1 MPLEKC
7 AVQIS
12 ILSYL
17 NSDGMVFSSITFL
30 YYFLPLVIGVYFVCP
45 KKLKNGV
52 LLFSS
57 LIFYGWGEPKYIIFM
72 VLSIV
77 VNYILGL
84 LIERHS
90 GSAWGKR
97 WLIVSVVFSLGMLGY
112 FKYVDFFIE
121 NVNSLTGLSV
131 PLLKVVLPIGISF
144 YTFQILSYTID
155 VYRKNTKAQKSLLSL
170 ATYVAFFPQL
180 IAGPIVRYTDIAQA
194 LDSRDHSLMKIRIG
208 IRRFLFGIS
217 KKVLIANSLGELC
230 KIFADTQERNVLFYW
245 LYAVAFTLQI
255 YFDFSGYSDMAIGLG
270 KVFGFDFQE
279 NFNYP
284 FISQSITEFW
294 RRWHMSLGTWF
305 RDYLYIPLGGNR
317 VGRMRWFFHIFLVW
331 MLTGLWHGAAWNF
344 VIWGMLFAV
353 LLMIE
358 KLWLGSYLKK
368 MPRSISHLYVMLLV
382 IISFVIFDAPNL
394 STSAE
399 RIRSMFGMSGLPFT
413 GVQSVYYLR
422 SYLIIFVIAII
433 GSTDLPKRIIGRIRR
448 TPFGA
453 IALTGAEPV
462 VCVVLL
468 LLTTAYLIDASFN
481 PFLYFRF

>member
-1 MPLEKC
+1 
-7 AVQIS
+7 
-12 ILSYL
+12 
-17 NSDGMVFSSITFL
+17 
-30 YYFLPLVIGVYFVCP
+30 
-45 KKLKNGV
+45 
-52 LLFSS
+52 
-57 LIFYGWGEPKYIIFM
+57 M
-72 VLSIV
+72 VLSIL

-112 FKYVDFFIE
+112 FKYVDFFIA

-155 VYRKNTKAQKSLLSL
+155 VYRKNTEAQKNLLSL

-194 LDSRDHSLMKIRIG
+194 LDSREHSLIKIRIG

-217 KKVLIANSLGELC
+217 KKVLFANSLGELC
-230 KIFADTQERNVLFYW
+230 KIFADSQERNVLFYW

-317 VGRMRWFFHIFLVW
+317 VGRMRWLFNIFLVW

-358 KLWLGSYLKK
+358 KLWLGSFLKK
-368 MPRSISHLYVMLLV
+368 MPKGISHLYVMLLV
-382 IISFVIFDAPNL
+382 IISFVIFDAPDL

-399 RIRSMFGMSGLPFT
+399 RIRSMFGMSGLPLT
-413 GVQSVYYLR
+413 GVQSLYYLR

-433 GSTDLPKRIIGRIRR
+433 GSTDLPKRFIGCIRK

-453 IALTGAEPV
+453 IVLTGAEPV